1 MTASLGSG
9 LVVVTDRPEDSFA
22 DLIQDIMY
30 QVFKYINSSPGSS
43 VLSTTVEKLSSLRS
57 SNHSREN
64 FNHVLCKLKEEIAK
78 NSQSSD
84 LQLSLMTCAKYLKA
98 YSSTLAF
105 HETARTKDA
114 LQYLQEFIRE
124 KSNKAVTTNTE
135 KMLIKTFQDKQ
146 HKLERISMSPKSL
159 NPALVKLQN
168 MIERDIVTCHTNENG
183 DSFRAI
189 LFTPTITSTWALR
202 SWVME
207 TDSLKDLNPE
217 VLVGCRNP
225 GMNLR
230 HQIDV
235 LDYFRNGVHK
245 LLIATSVLQQGI
257 DVQACNF
264 VYRYNYITDA
274 VARIQA
280 RGRTRKPGGRFDLVV
295 HDYRGLD
302 GKDKLSKEQELIIFR
317 NRTVINSEVPEYLN
331 IGVAIRDKQHELER
345 ISMSPKSLNPALVEL
360 QNMIERDIVTCHTN
374 ENGDSFRAI
383 LFTPT
388 ITSTS
393 ALRSWVME
401 TDSLKDLNPEVC
413 ADDRC
418 DTKLGRFIECS
429 NRTRML
435 LAFSIKSLRL
445 RNTASTTKTYRTWGS
460 LPFVFHK
467 VPFEEGSFGL
477 NDIPGIVA

>member
-1 MTASLGSG
+1 
-9 LVVVTDRPEDSFA
+9 
-22 DLIQDIMY
+22 
-30 QVFKYINSSPGSS
+30 
-43 VLSTTVEKLSSLRS
+43 
-57 SNHSREN
+57 
-64 FNHVLCKLKEEIAK
+64 
-78 NSQSSD
+78 
-84 LQLSLMTCAKYLKA
+84 
-98 YSSTLAF
+98 
-105 HETARTKDA
+105 
-114 LQYLQEFIRE
+114 
-124 KSNKAVTTNTE
+124 
-135 KMLIKTFQDKQ
+135 MLIKTFQDKQ

-302 GKDKLSKEQELIIFR
+302 GKDKLSKEQELIMQQATDTVSSLSIEQMERGTAVYQRHRNVQIFNQQR
-317 NRTVINSEVPEYLN
+317 
-331 IGVAIRDKQHELER
+331 
-345 ISMSPKSLNPALVEL
+345 PKPFDECNHSYHCKDCDALVCHSA
-360 QNMIERDIVTCHTN
+360 DIRIVSGGHYVVNNFQIFSKIRIIPSGGKCQEPGHWSSVQHTN
-374 ENGDSFRAI
+374 TEIR
-383 LFTPT
+383 
-388 ITSTS
+388 
-393 ALRSWVME
+393 
-401 TDSLKDLNPEVC
+401 C